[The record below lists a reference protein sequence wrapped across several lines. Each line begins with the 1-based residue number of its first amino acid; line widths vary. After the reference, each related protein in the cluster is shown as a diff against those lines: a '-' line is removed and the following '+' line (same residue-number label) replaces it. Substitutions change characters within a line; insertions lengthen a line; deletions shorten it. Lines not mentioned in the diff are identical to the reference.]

1 MVNINAFIDAL
12 KTTWLRKIVTDK
24 NSRWSIILESMTEI
38 EDVLN
43 LGTHFITERLLP
55 IIKKKF
61 WRDVFSSHK
70 QIVSNN
76 TPTEIKQ
83 FQTNPIFSNEHI
95 K

>member
-55 IIKKKF
+55 IIKKKVLE
-61 WRDVFSSHK
+61 RCILIS
-70 QIVSNN
+70 
-76 TPTEIKQ
+76 
-83 FQTNPIFSNEHI
+83 
-95 K
+95 